1 MINKSG
7 STIIFFA
14 LLLII
19 VGVLPAHGDYPTTIQ
34 YKQTM
39 VKVAD
44 ESNPFFQTW
53 GGTERR
59 YFRDIVV
66 SADGTKVGFV
76 VKLNLPADRHI
87 YVMNADGSSLV
98 DLTANVPPGTDASD
112 IVNLQINDNGS
123 RLFFRDYSLGNI
135 YCFNTASGTSQTAF
149 PGADGVDNRKPYT
162 LDSDGSRLYFQHRWF
177 LDGAW
182 HEGLCYADVGSNTA
196 VPVFDVQQLS
206 PPGGNYGFRYLGASR
221 SGATMLFTYY
231 PDLSTNN
238 QWAMYKTG
246 AGTPTTRVPDET
258 HTWVWGET

>member
-1 MINKSG
+1 MIKKSG

-19 VGVLPAHGDYPTTIQ
+19 AGVLPAHGDYPTTIQ

-123 RLFFRDYSLGNI
+123 RLFFAIIPWGISIVSTPLPEPAKR
-135 YCFNTASGTSQTAF
+135 
-149 PGADGVDNRKPYT
+149 P
-162 LDSDGSRLYFQHRWF
+162 
-177 LDGAW
+177 
-182 HEGLCYADVGSNTA
+182 
-196 VPVFDVQQLS
+196 
-206 PPGGNYGFRYLGASR
+206 FRG
-221 SGATMLFTYY
+221 
-231 PDLSTNN
+231 P
-238 QWAMYKTG
+238 TG
-246 AGTPTTRVPDET
+246 
-258 HTWVWGET
+258 